1 VLGHAYGQRVTMREL
16 STRMIEAVLDGEGLQ
31 GVAELAAAEAGGPVA
46 IVLPPRGLAAR
57 APGGGELNG
66 LAEYAKARV
75 ADTKAT
81 AADPIALERSIEA
94 GGQVVGVVLLLE
106 GQSED
111 GDQPVLV
118 DREEVLRAAAL
129 AALAEVAV
137 ADAREDAERKMRGG
151 LIEELRS
158 HEVASAEATS
168 KAARLGCDLARGAI
182 ALVAEI
188 ESASPSHATALV
200 EAEYEGS
207 LAELADGRLYAILP
221 ARGAITLVAEIESAS
236 PSHATALVEAEYEG
250 SLAELADGRLYAILP
265 ARGGDDAPEKTLQA
279 AGRIAGR
286 LRKHGMAAVSSFYPD
301 PGELHRAIREAELV
315 LDVITR
321 EPEIAEALEE
331 GIAASGVYRL
341 LFRALISDPG
351 EVRSFYRDT
360 VEPLVRY
367 DNQYR
372 SDLLGTL
379 EEYLASD
386 CNMNATARAI
396 FAHRHTVAYRLER
409 VKELTGLDP
418 QISEDRERLGLG
430 IKAYRILAPALP
442 R

>member
-1 VLGHAYGQRVTMREL
+1 MSVKEL
-16 STRMIEAVLDGEGLQ
+16 STRMIEAVLDGDGLQ

-66 LAEYAKARV
+66 LTEYARARV
-75 ADTKAT
+75 AETEASSPH
-81 AADPIALERSIEA
+81 PIVLERTIEA
-94 GGQVVGVVLLLE
+94 GGRIVGVVLLLE
-106 GQSED
+106 DESDDAEVAA
-111 GDQPVLV
+111 VLV

-137 ADAREDAERKMRGG
+137 ADAREEAERRLRGG
-151 LIEELRS
+151 LIEELRAR
-158 HEVASAEATS
+158 EIDSAETTS

-188 ESASPSHATALV
+188 NSTSPSHATALV
-200 EAEYEGS
+200 EAEY
-207 LAELADGRLYAILP
+207 D
-221 ARGAITLVAEIESAS
+221 
-236 PSHATALVEAEYEG
+236 G

-265 ARGGDDAPEKTLQA
+265 ARGGDDAPEKTLQG
-279 AGRIAGR
+279 AGRIANR

-301 PGELHRAIREAELV
+301 PGELHRAIKEAELV

-321 EPEIAEALEE
+321 EPEIADALEE

-341 LFRALISDPG
+341 LFRALISDPD

>member
-1 VLGHAYGQRVTMREL
+1 MREL

-75 ADTKAT
+75 AETDAAT
-81 AADPIALERSIEA
+81 PEKITLERSIEA
-94 GGQVVGVVLLLE
+94 GGRIVGVVLLLD
-106 GQSED
+106 SEAT
-111 GDQPVLV
+111 GGEPVLV
-118 DREEVLRAAAL
+118 DRDEVLRAAAL

-137 ADAREDAERKMRGG
+137 ADARDEAERKMRGG

-158 HEVASAEATS
+158 RDIDTAETTT

-221 ARGAITLVAEIESAS
+221 ARG
-236 PSHATALVEAEYEG
+236 
-250 SLAELADGRLYAILP
+250 
-265 ARGGDDAPEKTLQA
+265 GDDAPEKTLQG
-279 AGRIAGR
+279 AGRIANR
-286 LRKHGMAAVSSFYPD
+286 LRKLGVAAVSSFYPS
-301 PGELHRAIREAELV
+301 PGELHRAIKEAELV

-341 LFRALISDPG
+341 LFRALISDPE

-367 DNQYR
+367 DDQYR

-396 FAHRHTVAYRLER
+396 FAHRHTVAYRLDR

>member
-1 VLGHAYGQRVTMREL
+1 MTMREL

-46 IVLPPRGLAAR
+46 ILLPPRGLAAR

-66 LAEYAKARV
+66 LSEYARNR
-75 ADTKAT
+75 
-81 AADPIALERSIEA
+81 AAGTDPIAPAPIALERSIEA
-94 GGQVVGVVLLLE
+94 GGQTVGVVLLLE
-106 GQSED
+106 AGSANGE
-111 GDQPVLV
+111 PAVAV

-137 ADAREDAERKMRGG
+137 ADAREETERKMRGG

-158 HEVASAEATS
+158 REIETSEATEM
-168 KAARLGCDLARGAI
+168 AARLGCDLARGAI

-188 ESASPSHATALV
+188 ESASS
-200 EAEYEGS
+200 
-207 LAELADGRLYAILP
+207 
-221 ARGAITLVAEIESAS
+221 
-236 PSHATALVEAEYEG
+236 SHATALVEAEYEG

-265 ARGGDDAPEKTLQA
+265 ARGGDEAPERTLQA
-279 AGRIAGR
+279 AGRIANR
-286 LRKHGMAAVSSFYPD
+286 LRRHGTAAVSSFYPD
-301 PGELHRAIREAELV
+301 PGELNRAIKEAELV

-321 EPEIAEALEE
+321 EPQIADALEE

-341 LFRALISDPG
+341 LFRALVSDPD

-367 DNQYR
+367 DTQYR

-386 CNMNATARAI
+386 CNMNATARSI

>member
-1 VLGHAYGQRVTMREL
+1 MREL
-16 STRMIEAVLDGEGLQ
+16 STRMIEAVLDGDGLQ

-75 ADTKAT
+75 ADTEAL
-81 AADPIALERSIEA
+81 APDAVALERSIEA
-94 GGQVVGVVLLLE
+94 GGQTVGVVLLL
-106 GQSED
+106 QPQPED
-111 GDQPVLV
+111 GESPVLV

-137 ADAREDAERKMRGG
+137 ADAREEAERKMRGG
-151 LIEELRS
+151 LLEELRS
-158 HEVASAEATS
+158 REIDTAEVTG

-207 LAELADGRLYAILP
+207 LAELAGGRLYAILP
-221 ARGAITLVAEIESAS
+221 ARGA
-236 PSHATALVEAEYEG
+236 
-250 SLAELADGRLYAILP
+250 
-265 ARGGDDAPEKTLQA
+265 DDAPERTLQA
-279 AGRIAGR
+279 AGRISQR
-286 LRKHGMAAVSSFYPD
+286 LRNHGVAAVSSFYPD
-301 PGELHRAIREAELV
+301 PGELNRAIREAELV
-315 LDVITR
+315 LDVVTR
-321 EPEIAEALEE
+321 EPQIAEALEE

-341 LFRALISDPG
+341 LFRALISDPE

-367 DNQYR
+367 DDQYR

-379 EEYLASD
+379 ERYLASD

-396 FAHRHTVAYRLER
+396 FAHRHTVAYRLDR

>member
-1 VLGHAYGQRVTMREL
+1 V
-16 STRMIEAVLDGEGLQ
+16 
-31 GVAELAAAEAGGPVA
+31 
-46 IVLPPRGLAAR
+46 
-57 APGGGELNG
+57 
-66 LAEYAKARV
+66 
-75 ADTKAT
+75 
-81 AADPIALERSIEA
+81 ALERSIEA
-94 GGQVVGVVLLLE
+94 GGQIVGVVLLLE
-106 GQSED
+106 GQGADSEEH
-111 GDQPVLV
+111 PVLV
-118 DREEVLRAAAL
+118 DREEVLRATAL

-137 ADAREDAERKMRGG
+137 AEARQDAERKMRGG

-158 HEVASAEATS
+158 HEVNTAETTS
-168 KAARLGCDLARGAI
+168 KAARLGCDMARGAI

-188 ESASPSHATALV
+188 ESASPSHASALV
-200 EAEYEGS
+200 EG
-207 LAELADGRLYAILP
+207 
-221 ARGAITLVAEIESAS
+221 
-236 PSHATALVEAEYEG
+236 EYEG

-265 ARGGDDAPEKTLQA
+265 ARGGDDAPETTLKA
-279 AGRIAGR
+279 AGRIAHR

-341 LFRALISDPG
+341 LFRALISDPE

-367 DNQYR
+367 DDQYR
-372 SDLLGTL
+372 SELLGTL

-396 FAHRHTVAYRLER
+396 FAHRHTVAYRLDR

>member
-1 VLGHAYGQRVTMREL
+1 MREL

-66 LAEYAKARV
+66 LTEYAKARV
-75 ADTKAT
+75 AETNAAT
-81 AADPIALERSIEA
+81 PDLIELERSIEA
-94 GGQVVGVVLLLE
+94 GGRIVGVVLLLE
-106 GQSED
+106 SESAD
-111 GDQPVLV
+111 GEAVLV
-118 DREEVLRAAAL
+118 DRDEVLRAAAL

-137 ADAREDAERKMRGG
+137 ADAREEAEQKMRGG

-158 HEVASAEATS
+158 REIDTAETTS

-200 EAEYEGS
+200 A
-207 LAELADGRLYAILP
+207 
-221 ARGAITLVAEIESAS
+221 
-236 PSHATALVEAEYEG
+236 AEYEG

-265 ARGGDDAPEKTLQA
+265 ARGGDDAPEKTLQG
-279 AGRIAGR
+279 AGRIANR
-286 LRKHGMAAVSSFYPD
+286 LRKLGMAAVSSFYPD
-301 PGELHRAIREAELV
+301 PGELHRAIKEAELV

-341 LFRALISDPG
+341 LFRALISDPD

-367 DNQYR
+367 DDQYR

>member
-1 VLGHAYGQRVTMREL
+1 MREL

-66 LAEYAKARV
+66 LAEYARARV
-75 ADTKAT
+75 AETEAS
-81 AADPIALERSIEA
+81 APDPIALERPIEA
-94 GGQVVGVVLLLE
+94 GGRIVGVVLLL
-106 GQSED
+106 GGDED
-111 GDQPVLV
+111 EPQVPV

-137 ADAREDAERKMRGG
+137 ADARDQAERSLRGG

-158 HEVASAEATS
+158 RALDTAEATS
-168 KAARLGCDLARGAI
+168 KAARLGCDLSRGAI

-188 ESASPSHATALV
+188 DSASPSHATALV

-207 LAELADGRLYAILP
+207 LAELADGR
-221 ARGAITLVAEIESAS
+221 V
-236 PSHATALVEAEYEG
+236 
-250 SLAELADGRLYAILP
+250 YAILP
-265 ARGGDDAPEKTLQA
+265 ARGGDDAPERTLQG
-279 AGRIAGR
+279 AGRIANR
-286 LRKHGMAAVSSFYPD
+286 LRRHGPAGVSSFYPD
-301 PGELHRAIREAELV
+301 PGELHRAIKEAELV

-321 EPEIAEALEE
+321 EPEIADALEQ

-341 LFRALISDPG
+341 LFRALISDPD

-367 DNQYR
+367 DSQYR

-396 FAHRHTVAYRLER
+396 FAHRHTVAYRLDR

>member
-1 VLGHAYGQRVTMREL
+1 MTKREL

-31 GVAELAAAEAGGPVA
+31 GVAELAAAEAGGTVA
-46 IVLPPRGLAAR
+46 IVLPPCGLAAR

-75 ADTKAT
+75 AETQAN
-81 AADPIALERSIEA
+81 APDPIAFERSIEA
-94 GGQVVGVVLLLE
+94 GGRIVGVVLLLE
-106 GQSED
+106 VDED
-111 GDQPVLV
+111 GDAPVLV

-137 ADAREDAERKMRGG
+137 ADAREEAERTLRGG

-158 HEVASAEATS
+158 REIDTSEATS

-200 EAEYEGS
+200 EGEYQGS
-207 LAELADGRLYAILP
+207 LAEV
-221 ARGAITLVAEIESAS
+221 TE
-236 PSHATALVEAEYEG
+236 
-250 SLAELADGRLYAILP
+250 GRLYAILP
-265 ARGGDDAPEKTLQA
+265 ARGGDDAPERTLEG
-279 AGRIAGR
+279 AGRIASR
-286 LRKHGMAAVSSFYPD
+286 LRKHGTAAVSSFYPD
-301 PGELHRAIREAELV
+301 PGELQRAIKEAELV

-341 LFRALISDPG
+341 LFRALISDPD

-367 DNQYR
+367 DDQYR

-379 EEYLASD
+379 EEYLVSD

>member
-1 VLGHAYGQRVTMREL
+1 
-16 STRMIEAVLDGEGLQ
+16 MIEAVLDGAGLQ

-46 IVLPPRGLAAR
+46 IVLPPRGLATCA
-57 APGGGELNG
+57 ADGGELNG
-66 LAEYAKARV
+66 LAEYAKAWV
-75 ADTKAT
+75 ADSKAV
-81 AADPIALERSIEA
+81 APDGIALERSIEA
-94 GGQVVGVVLLLE
+94 GGQRVGVVLLLE
-106 GQSED
+106 DDSGED
-111 GDQPVLV
+111 ELAVKV

-137 ADAREDAERKMRGG
+137 ADAREEAERKMRGG

-158 HEVASAEATS
+158 REIDAAEATS
-168 KAARLGCDLARGAI
+168 KAARLGCDLLRGAI

-221 ARGAITLVAEIESAS
+221 ARA
-236 PSHATALVEAEYEG
+236 
-250 SLAELADGRLYAILP
+250 
-265 ARGGDDAPEKTLQA
+265 GDEAPERTLQA
-279 AGRIAGR
+279 AGRIANR
-286 LRKHGMAAVSSFYPD
+286 LRKHGLAAVSSFYPD
-301 PGELHRAIREAELV
+301 TGELNRAIKEAELV

-321 EPEIAEALEE
+321 EPQIAEALEE
-331 GIAASGVYRL
+331 GIAASGVFRL
-341 LFRALISDPG
+341 LFRALISDPD

-372 SDLLGTL
+372 SALLGTL

-430 IKAYRILAPALP
+430 IKAYRILAPVLP

>member
-1 VLGHAYGQRVTMREL
+1 MTMREL

-31 GVAELAAAEAGGPVA
+31 GVADLAAAEAGGPVA
-46 IVLPPRGLAAR
+46 ILLPPRGLAAR
-57 APGGGELNG
+57 APEAGEMNG
-66 LAEYAKARV
+66 LDEYARERLARTEAAAPYPV
-75 ADTKAT
+75 A
-81 AADPIALERSIEA
+81 IERSIEA
-94 GGQVVGVVLLLE
+94 GGQVVGLVLLLE
-106 GQSED
+106 NPENGTE
-111 GDQPVLV
+111 PVLV

-137 ADAREDAERKMRGG
+137 ADAREEAERKMRGS

-158 HEVASAEATS
+158 RELDTADATT

-188 ESASPSHATALV
+188 SSASPSHATALI

-207 LAELADGRLYAILP
+207 LAELSDGRLYAILP
-221 ARGAITLVAEIESAS
+221 G
-236 PSHATALVEAEYEG
+236 
-250 SLAELADGRLYAILP
+250 
-265 ARGGDDAPEKTLQA
+265 RGGDDAPERTLQV
-279 AGRIAGR
+279 AGRIAKR
-286 LRKHGMAAVSSFYPD
+286 LRKHGSAAVSSFYPD
-301 PGELHRAIREAELV
+301 PGELDRAIKEAELV
-315 LDVITR
+315 LDVVTR
-321 EPEIAEALEE
+321 EPEIAEALDE

-341 LFRALISDPG
+341 LFRALISDPE

-367 DNQYR
+367 DDQYR

-386 CNMNATARAI
+386 CNMNATARSI
-396 FAHRHTVAYRLER
+396 FAHRHTVAYRLDR

>member
-1 VLGHAYGQRVTMREL
+1 MTMREL

-66 LAEYAKARV
+66 LAEYARARV
-75 ADTKAT
+75 AETAT
-81 AADPIALERSIEA
+81 SAPAQVAFERSIEA
-94 GGQVVGVVLLLE
+94 GGQTVGVVLLLD
-106 GQSED
+106 SPFED
-111 GDQPVLV
+111 GEGQPVLV
-118 DREEVLRAAAL
+118 DRDEVLRAAAL

-137 ADAREDAERKMRGG
+137 ADAREEAERRMRGG

-158 HEVASAEATS
+158 HEVEAARATS

-200 EAEYEGS
+200 ESEYDGS
-207 LAELADGRLYAILP
+207 LAELAN
-221 ARGAITLVAEIESAS
+221 
-236 PSHATALVEAEYEG
+236 
-250 SLAELADGRLYAILP
+250 GRLYAILP
-265 ARGGDDAPEKTLQA
+265 ARGGDDAPEKTLRA
-279 AGRIAGR
+279 AGRVAAR
-286 LRKHGMAAVSSFYPD
+286 LRKHGMAAVSSFYPA
-301 PGELHRAIREAELV
+301 PGELHRAIQEAELV

-321 EPEIAEALEE
+321 EPEIADALEE

-360 VEPLVRY
+360 VEPLIRY
-367 DNQYR
+367 DSQYR

-379 EEYLASD
+379 ETYLASD
-386 CNMNATARAI
+386 CNTNATARAI
-396 FAHRHTVAYRLER
+396 FAHRHTVAYRLDR
-409 VKELTGLDP
+409 VQELTGLDP
-418 QISEDRERLGLG
+418 QLSEDRERLGLG

>member
-1 VLGHAYGQRVTMREL
+1 MTMREL

-75 ADTKAT
+75 ADTRAT
-81 AADPIALERSIEA
+81 APDPIAMERSIEA
-94 GGQVVGVVLLLE
+94 GGQIVGVVLLIDQGSGDG
-106 GQSED
+106 GQS
-111 GDQPVLV
+111 VLV
-118 DREEVLRAAAL
+118 DREEILRAAAL

-137 ADAREDAERKMRGG
+137 ADAREEAERKLRGG
-151 LIEELRS
+151 LIEELRDR
-158 HEVASAEATS
+158 EVETAVATS
-168 KAARLGCDLARGAI
+168 KAVRLGCDLARGAI
-182 ALVAEI
+182 ALVAKVG
-188 ESASPSHATALV
+188 SASPSHATALV
-200 EAEYEGS
+200 EAEYQGS
-207 LAELADGRLYAILP
+207 LAELM
-221 ARGAITLVAEIESAS
+221 
-236 PSHATALVEAEYEG
+236 
-250 SLAELADGRLYAILP
+250 DGRLYAILP
-265 ARGGDDAPEKTLQA
+265 ARGGDDAPERTLQA
-279 AGRIAGR
+279 AGRIATR

-301 PGELHRAIREAELV
+301 PGELHRAIKEAELV
-315 LDVITR
+315 LDVVSR
-321 EPEIAEALEE
+321 EPEIADALDE

-360 VEPLVRY
+360 VEALVRY

>member
-1 VLGHAYGQRVTMREL
+1 MTMREL

-31 GVAELAAAEAGGPVA
+31 GVADLAAAEAGGPVA

-57 APGGGELNG
+57 APDGGELNG

-75 ADTKAT
+75 AET
-81 AADPIALERSIEA
+81 AASAPDPIVLERSIEA
-94 GGQVVGVVLLLE
+94 GGQIVGVVLLLDE
-106 GQSED
+106 ASGD
-111 GDQPVLV
+111 GDEPVPI
-118 DREEVLRAAAL
+118 DRDEVLRAAAL
-129 AALAEVAV
+129 AALAAVAV
-137 ADAREDAERKMRGG
+137 TDAREEAERKMRGG

-158 HEVASAEATS
+158 HQVNTAQATS

-200 EAEYEGS
+200 EGEYDGS
-207 LAELADGRLYAILP
+207 LAELA
-221 ARGAITLVAEIESAS
+221 E
-236 PSHATALVEAEYEG
+236 
-250 SLAELADGRLYAILP
+250 GRLYAILP
-265 ARGGDDAPEKTLQA
+265 ARGGDDAPETTLRA
-279 AGRIAGR
+279 AGRIANR

-301 PGELHRAIREAELV
+301 PGELHRAIKEAEVV
-315 LDVITR
+315 LDVISR

-341 LFRALISDPG
+341 LFRALISDPE

-367 DNQYR
+367 DDQYR

-409 VKELTGLDP
+409 VKELTELDP

>member
-1 VLGHAYGQRVTMREL
+1 MREL

-75 ADTKAT
+75 AETDAP
-81 AADPIALERSIEA
+81 APDLIELERSIEA
-94 GGQVVGVVLLLE
+94 GGRIVGVVLLLE
-106 GQSED
+106 SESAD
-111 GDQPVLV
+111 GEAVLV
-118 DREEVLRAAAL
+118 DRDEVLRAAAL

-137 ADAREDAERKMRGG
+137 ADAREEAEQKMRGG

-158 HEVASAEATS
+158 REIDTAETTS

-182 ALVAEI
+182 ALVAQI

-200 EAEYEGS
+200 A
-207 LAELADGRLYAILP
+207 
-221 ARGAITLVAEIESAS
+221 
-236 PSHATALVEAEYEG
+236 AEYEG

-265 ARGGDDAPEKTLQA
+265 ARGGDDAPEKTLQG
-279 AGRIAGR
+279 AGRIANR
-286 LRKHGMAAVSSFYPD
+286 LRKLGMAAVSSFYPD
-301 PGELHRAIREAELV
+301 PGELHRAIKEAELV

-341 LFRALISDPG
+341 LFRALISDPD

-367 DNQYR
+367 DDQYR

>member
-1 VLGHAYGQRVTMREL
+1 MREL

-31 GVAELAAAEAGGPVA
+31 GVAELAATEAGGPVA

-75 ADTKAT
+75 ADTRAT
-81 AADPIALERSIEA
+81 APDPIAMERLIEA
-94 GGQVVGVVLLLE
+94 GGQVVGVVLLLDQ
-106 GQSED
+106 GSGD
-111 GDQPVLV
+111 GGQPVLV

-137 ADAREDAERKMRGG
+137 ADAREEAERKLRGG
-151 LIEELRS
+151 LIEELRE
-158 HEVASAEATS
+158 HEVETAVATS
-168 KAARLGCDLARGAI
+168 KAVRLGCDLARGAI
-182 ALVAEI
+182 ALVAGI
-188 ESASPSHATALV
+188 SSASPSHATALI

-207 LAELADGRLYAILP
+207 LAEL
-221 ARGAITLVAEIESAS
+221 V
-236 PSHATALVEAEYEG
+236 
-250 SLAELADGRLYAILP
+250 DGRLYAILP
-265 ARGGDDAPEKTLQA
+265 ARGGDDAPERTLQA
-279 AGRIAGR
+279 AGRIANR
-286 LRKHGMAAVSSFYPD
+286 LRKHGVAAVSSFYPD
-301 PGELHRAIREAELV
+301 PGELHRAIKEAELV
-315 LDVITR
+315 LDVVSR

-341 LFRALISDPG
+341 LFRALISDPD

>member
-1 VLGHAYGQRVTMREL
+1 MREL
-16 STRMIEAVLDGEGLQ
+16 STRMIEAVLDGDGLQ

-66 LAEYAKARV
+66 LAEYAKVRV
-75 ADTKAT
+75 AGREAT
-81 AADPIALERSIEA
+81 PPDPIALERSIEA
-94 GGQVVGVVLLLE
+94 GGQAVGVVLLL
-106 GQSED
+106 QPNSAD
-111 GDQPVLV
+111 GDAPLLV

-137 ADAREDAERKMRGG
+137 ADAREEAERKMRGG
-151 LIEELRS
+151 LLEELRTR
-158 HEVASAEATS
+158 EVDTS
-168 KAARLGCDLARGAI
+168 EVTAKAARLGCDLARGAI
-182 ALVAEI
+182 ALVAKI

-200 EAEYEGS
+200 GAEYEGC
-207 LAELADGRLYAILP
+207 LAEID
-221 ARGAITLVAEIESAS
+221 
-236 PSHATALVEAEYEG
+236 
-250 SLAELADGRLYAILP
+250 DGRLYAILP
-265 ARGGDDAPEKTLQA
+265 ARGGDDAPELTLQA
-279 AGRIAGR
+279 AGRIAQR
-286 LRKHGMAAVSSFYPD
+286 LRRHGVAAVSSFYPD
-301 PGELHRAIREAELV
+301 PGELDRAIREAELV
-315 LDVITR
+315 LDVVTR
-321 EPEIAEALEE
+321 EPQIAEALEE

-341 LFRALISDPG
+341 LFRALISDPE

-367 DNQYR
+367 DDQYR

-396 FAHRHTVAYRLER
+396 FAHRHTVAYRLDR
-409 VKELTGLDP
+409 VKELTELDP
-418 QISEDRERLGLG
+418 QLSEDRERLGLG

>member
-1 VLGHAYGQRVTMREL
+1 
-16 STRMIEAVLDGEGLQ
+16 MIEAVLDGEGLH

-57 APGGGELNG
+57 AAGGGELNG

-75 ADTKAT
+75 ADGE
-81 AADPIALERSIEA
+81 AAAPDRIALERSIEA
-94 GGQVVGVVLLLE
+94 GGQRVGVVLLFE
-106 GQSED
+106 NDSGED
-111 GDQPVLV
+111 ELPVKV

-137 ADAREDAERKMRGG
+137 ADAREEAERTMRGG

-158 HEVASAEATS
+158 REIDAAEATS
-168 KAARLGCDLARGAI
+168 KAARLGCDLSRGAI

-221 ARGAITLVAEIESAS
+221 ARGSDE
-236 PSHATALVEAEYEG
+236 
-250 SLAELADGRLYAILP
+250 
-265 ARGGDDAPEKTLQA
+265 APERTLQA
-279 AGRIAGR
+279 AGRIANR
-286 LRKHGMAAVSSFYPD
+286 LRKHGLAAVSSFYPD
-301 PGELHRAIREAELV
+301 PGELNRAIKEAELV

-321 EPEIAEALEE
+321 EPQIAEALEE
-331 GIAASGVYRL
+331 GIASSGVFRL
-341 LFRALISDPG
+341 LFRALISDPD

>member
-1 VLGHAYGQRVTMREL
+1 MTMREL

-46 IVLPPRGLAAR
+46 IVLPPRGLSAR

-75 ADTKAT
+75 AET
-81 AADPIALERSIEA
+81 AAATPELIALERSIEA
-94 GGQVVGVVLLLE
+94 GGRVVGVVLLLE
-106 GQSED
+106 SEAAD
-111 GDQPVLV
+111 GEPVLV
-118 DREEVLRAAAL
+118 DRDEVLRAAAL

-137 ADAREDAERKMRGG
+137 ADAREEAERKMRGG

-158 HEVASAEATS
+158 REIDTAETTT

-207 LAELADGRLYAILP
+207 LAELA
-221 ARGAITLVAEIESAS
+221 E
-236 PSHATALVEAEYEG
+236 
-250 SLAELADGRLYAILP
+250 GRLYAILP
-265 ARGGDDAPEKTLQA
+265 ARGGDDAPEKTLQG
-279 AGRIAGR
+279 AGRIANR
-286 LRKHGMAAVSSFYPD
+286 LRKLGMAAVSSFYPD
-301 PGELHRAIREAELV
+301 PGELHRAIKEAELV

-341 LFRALISDPG
+341 LFRALISDPD

-367 DNQYR
+367 DDQYR

>member
-1 VLGHAYGQRVTMREL
+1 MTMREL
-16 STRMIEAVLDGEGLQ
+16 STRMIEAVLDGDGLQ

-46 IVLPPRGLAAR
+46 IVLPPRGLAAH

-75 ADTKAT
+75 AETEPAT
-81 AADPIALERSIEA
+81 PELVALERSIEA
-94 GGQVVGVVLLLE
+94 GGRIVGVVLLLE
-106 GQSED
+106 SEEAD
-111 GDQPVLV
+111 GEALVV
-118 DREEVLRAAAL
+118 DRDEVLRAAAL

-151 LIEELRS
+151 LIEEMRS
-158 HEVASAEATS
+158 RWIDTAETTS

-221 ARGAITLVAEIESAS
+221 ARG
-236 PSHATALVEAEYEG
+236 
-250 SLAELADGRLYAILP
+250 
-265 ARGGDDAPEKTLQA
+265 GDDAPEKTLQG
-279 AGRIAGR
+279 AGRIANR
-286 LRKHGMAAVSSFYPD
+286 LRKLGMAAVSSFYPD
-301 PGELHRAIREAELV
+301 PGELHRAIKEAELV

-341 LFRALISDPG
+341 LFRALISDPD

-367 DNQYR
+367 DDQYR

-409 VKELTGLDP
+409 VKELSGLDP

>member
-1 VLGHAYGQRVTMREL
+1 MTMREL

-57 APGGGELNG
+57 APDRGELNC

-75 ADTKAT
+75 AET
-81 AADPIALERSIEA
+81 AASAPDPIVLERSIEA
-94 GGQVVGVVLLLE
+94 GGQIVGVVLLLDE
-106 GQSED
+106 ASGD
-111 GDQPVLV
+111 GDEPVLI
-118 DREEVLRAAAL
+118 DRDEVLRAAAL
-129 AALAEVAV
+129 AALAAVAV
-137 ADAREDAERKMRGG
+137 TDAREEAERKMRGG

-158 HEVASAEATS
+158 HEVNTAEATS

-182 ALVAEI
+182 ALVAQI
-188 ESASPSHATALV
+188 ESASPSHATALI
-200 EAEYEGS
+200 EGEY
-207 LAELADGRLYAILP
+207 D
-221 ARGAITLVAEIESAS
+221 
-236 PSHATALVEAEYEG
+236 G

-265 ARGGDDAPEKTLQA
+265 ARGGDDAPETTLRA
-279 AGRIAGR
+279 AGRIANR
-286 LRKHGMAAVSSFYPD
+286 LRNHGMAAVSSFYPD

-367 DNQYR
+367 DDQYR

>member
-1 VLGHAYGQRVTMREL
+1 MREL
-16 STRMIEAVLDGEGLQ
+16 STRMIEAVLDGDGLQ

-75 ADTKAT
+75 AETDAT
-81 AADPIALERSIEA
+81 APDPIALERPIEA
-94 GGQVVGVVLLLE
+94 GGQIVGVVLLLE
-106 GQSED
+106 GETGD
-111 GDQPVLV
+111 GDAPVLV

-158 HEVASAEATS
+158 REIDADEAAG

-207 LAELADGRLYAILP
+207 LAQLADGRLYAVLP
-221 ARGAITLVAEIESAS
+221 G
-236 PSHATALVEAEYEG
+236 
-250 SLAELADGRLYAILP
+250 
-265 ARGGDDAPEKTLQA
+265 RGGDDAPERTLQA
-279 AGRIAGR
+279 AGRIANR

-301 PGELHRAIREAELV
+301 PGELHRAIKEAELV

-321 EPEIAEALEE
+321 EPEIAEALDE

-341 LFRALISDPG
+341 LFRALISDPD

-396 FAHRHTVAYRLER
+396 FAHRHTVAYRLDR

>member
-1 VLGHAYGQRVTMREL
+1 MPMREL

-31 GVAELAAAEAGGPVA
+31 GVADLAASEAGGPVA
-46 IVLPPRGLAAR
+46 ILLPPRGLAAR
-57 APGGGELNG
+57 APGGGEMNG

-75 ADTKAT
+75 AETEPSSPDAV
-81 AADPIALERSIEA
+81 ALERAIEA
-94 GGQVVGVVLLLE
+94 GGRIVGVVLLLVSDS
-106 GQSED
+106 GNS
-111 GDQPVLV
+111 DQPVLV
-118 DREEVLRAAAL
+118 DQEEVLRAAAL

-137 ADAREDAERKMRGG
+137 ADAREEAERRMRGG

-158 HEVASAEATS
+158 REIDATEATG

-188 ESASPSHATALV
+188 NSASPSHATALV

-207 LAELADGRLYAILP
+207 LAELADGRLYA
-221 ARGAITLVAEIESAS
+221 V
-236 PSHATALVEAEYEG
+236 
-250 SLAELADGRLYAILP
+250 LP
-265 ARGGDDAPEKTLQA
+265 ARGGDDAPEKTLQG
-279 AGRIAGR
+279 AGRIANR
-286 LRKHGMAAVSSFYPD
+286 LRKHGMAAVSSFYPH
-301 PGELHRAIREAELV
+301 PGELHRAIKEAELV

-321 EPEIAEALEE
+321 EPEIADALEE

-341 LFRALISDPG
+341 LFRALISDPD
-351 EVRSFYRDT
+351 EVGSFYRDT

-372 SDLLGTL
+372 PDLLGTL
-379 EEYLASD
+379 DEYLASD

>member
-1 VLGHAYGQRVTMREL
+1 MTMREL

-75 ADTKAT
+75 AET
-81 AADPIALERSIEA
+81 AASAPHPIALERAIEA

-106 GQSED
+106 ESSADE
-111 GDQPVLV
+111 QPVLV

-137 ADAREDAERKMRGG
+137 ADAREEAERKMRGG

-158 HEVASAEATS
+158 HELSTAEATS

-182 ALVAEI
+182 TLVAQI
-188 ESASPSHATALV
+188 ETASPSHASALV

-207 LAELADGRLYAILP
+207 VAELAEGRLYA
-221 ARGAITLVAEIESAS
+221 V
-236 PSHATALVEAEYEG
+236 
-250 SLAELADGRLYAILP
+250 LP
-265 ARGGDDAPEKTLQA
+265 ARGGDDAPERTLQA
-279 AGRIAGR
+279 AGRIAKR
-286 LRKHGMAAVSSFYPD
+286 LGGHGVAAVSSFYPD
-301 PGELHRAIREAELV
+301 PGELHRAIKEAELV

-321 EPEIAEALEE
+321 EPEIADALEE

-341 LFRALISDPG
+341 LFRALISDPD

-360 VEPLVRY
+360 VEALVRY
-367 DNQYR
+367 DDQYR

-396 FAHRHTVAYRLER
+396 FAHRHTVAYRLDR

>member
-1 VLGHAYGQRVTMREL
+1 MREL

-57 APGGGELNG
+57 APEGGELNG

-75 ADTKAT
+75 AET
-81 AADPIALERSIEA
+81 AASAPDPIVLERSIEA
-94 GGQVVGVVLLLE
+94 GGQIVGVVLLLDE
-106 GQSED
+106 ASVD
-111 GDQPVLV
+111 GDEPVLI
-118 DREEVLRAAAL
+118 DRDEVLRAAAL
-129 AALAEVAV
+129 AALAALAV
-137 ADAREDAERKMRGG
+137 TDAREEAERKIRGG

-158 HEVASAEATS
+158 HEVNTAEATS

-188 ESASPSHATALV
+188 ESASPSHATTLV
-200 EAEYEGS
+200 EGEYDGS
-207 LAELADGRLYAILP
+207 LAD
-221 ARGAITLVAEIESAS
+221 
-236 PSHATALVEAEYEG
+236 
-250 SLAELADGRLYAILP
+250 LADGRLYAILP
-265 ARGGDDAPEKTLQA
+265 ARGGDDAPETTLQA
-279 AGRIAGR
+279 AGRIANR
-286 LRKHGMAAVSSFYPD
+286 LRRHGMAAVSSFYPD

-341 LFRALISDPG
+341 LFRALISDPE

-367 DNQYR
+367 DDQYR

>member
-1 VLGHAYGQRVTMREL
+1 MREL

-57 APGGGELNG
+57 APCGGGELNG

-75 ADTKAT
+75 AET
-81 AADPIALERSIEA
+81 AASAPDPIVLERSIEA
-94 GGQVVGVVLLLE
+94 GGQIVGVVLLLDE
-106 GQSED
+106 AAGD
-111 GDQPVLV
+111 GDEPVLI
-118 DREEVLRAAAL
+118 DRDEVLRAAAL
-129 AALAEVAV
+129 AALAAVAV
-137 ADAREDAERKMRGG
+137 TDAREEAERKMRGG

-158 HEVASAEATS
+158 HEVNTPEATS

-200 EAEYEGS
+200 EGEY
-207 LAELADGRLYAILP
+207 D
-221 ARGAITLVAEIESAS
+221 
-236 PSHATALVEAEYEG
+236 G

-265 ARGGDDAPEKTLQA
+265 ARGGDDAPETTLRA
-279 AGRIAGR
+279 AGRIASR

-301 PGELHRAIREAELV
+301 PGELHRAIKEAELV

-341 LFRALISDPG
+341 LFRALISDPD

-367 DNQYR
+367 DDQYR
-372 SDLLGTL
+372 SDLLGTV

>member
-1 VLGHAYGQRVTMREL
+1 MREL

-57 APGGGELNG
+57 APDGGELNG
-66 LAEYAKARV
+66 LAEYAKARI
-75 ADTKAT
+75 AETEAS
-81 AADPIALERSIEA
+81 APHPIALERSIEA

-106 GQSED
+106 SDSEN
-111 GDQPVLV
+111 GEFPVLV
-118 DREEVLRAAAL
+118 DCDEVLRAASL

-137 ADAREDAERKMRGG
+137 ADARDDAERKLRGG
-151 LIEELRS
+151 LIEELRAR
-158 HEVASAEATS
+158 EIETAEATS

-188 ESASPSHATALV
+188 ESASPSHATALL

-207 LAELADGRLYAILP
+207 LAELA
-221 ARGAITLVAEIESAS
+221 E
-236 PSHATALVEAEYEG
+236 
-250 SLAELADGRLYAILP
+250 GRLYAILP

-279 AGRIAGR
+279 AGRIAGS
-286 LRKHGMAAVSSFYPD
+286 LRRHGIVAVSSFYPD
-301 PGELHRAIREAELV
+301 PGELHRAIKEAELV
-315 LDVITR
+315 LDVIAR
-321 EPEIAEALEE
+321 EPEIAEALDE

-341 LFRALISDPG
+341 LFRALISDPE

-379 EEYLASD
+379 EEYLTSD

-409 VKELTGLDP
+409 VKELSGLDP